1 MPPLLTLEESDLSP
15 LLNAILNYLLLVSL
29 SVTVQ
34 RLSGHVQTQSTHS
47 ELGVTHCIVSDW
59 YLVEWKSFVLDSIRN
74 IHKSIADGTGRSRS
88 CSLLVAAAVSAAVAV
103 SAAKAAIIAALT
115 LAVSEFLV
123 IYNNIGC
130 IDLLA
135 ILIYI
140 ASGLDSSGNQYTHAL
155 AEIFLRKFTGT
166 IKSYDVDKIGR
177 LTLIAVLASSASS
190 VTASVY
196 LAIAMERSP
205 WE

>member
-1 MPPLLTLEESDLSP
+1 MVSSFSQFHIKIRLLIEWQ
-15 LLNAILNYLLLVSL
+15 LLIN
-29 SVTVQ
+29 T
-34 RLSGHVQTQSTHS
+34 
-47 ELGVTHCIVSDW
+47 
-59 YLVEWKSFVLDSIRN
+59 IRD
-74 IHKSIADGTGRSRS
+74 IHKSVADGTGRSRS

-155 AEIFLRKFTGT
+155 TEIFLRKFTGT

>member
-1 MPPLLTLEESDLSP
+1 MKEKYNVTGMSCAACSAAVERAVNKLPGVKSAQVNLLANSMQVEYDDSA
-15 LLNAILNYLLLVSL
+15 LNSGAIS
-29 SVTVQ
+29 
-34 RLSGHVQTQSTHS
+34 
-47 ELGVTHCIVSDW
+47 
-59 YLVEWKSFVLDSIRN
+59 
-74 IHKSIADGTGRSRS
+74 
-88 CSLLVAAAVSAAVAV
+88 AAVSAAVAV
-103 SAAKAAIIAALT
+103 AAAKAAVIAALT

-155 AEIFLRKFTGT
+155 TEIFLRKFTGT

-190 VTASVY
+190 VNCKRISCDCHGA
-196 LAIAMERSP
+196 LALGIAYFRISG
-205 WE
+205 

>member
-59 YLVEWKSFVLDSIRN
+59 YLVEWKSFVFDSIRD
-74 IHKSIADGTGRSRS
+74 IHKSVADGTGRSRS
-88 CSLLVAAAVSAAVAV
+88 CPLLVAAAVIVSAIA
-103 SAAKAAIIAALT
+103 SAAKAAVAALV
-115 LAVSEFLV
+115 LAVGKLLV
-123 IYNNIGC
+123 LYDHIGR

-140 ASGLDSSGNQYTHAL
+140 AAGLDPAGHQHAHAL
-155 AEIFLRKFTGT
+155 AEILFSKFAGAV
-166 IKSYDVDKIGR
+166 KGYDIDKIR
-177 LTLIAVLASSASS
+177 SLTLVSILLLLPLRS
-190 VTASVY
+190 TASVY
-196 LAIAMERSP
+196 LAMAMERSP